1 MARYFR
7 GLYLAWVYNW
17 QRWIC
22 FIKQRTLAWGSSD
35 PPGGPDF
42 DTVANPW
49 LDPHI
54 RRGQLGSLYPNSWY
68 IMEGDSPSFM
78 NLIDNG
84 LGAYRSP
91 AWGGWGGRYTLYQ
104 PDGASRPVWT
114 NSNDTAAGTDGEPVT
129 SNQAT
134 VWRWRNDY
142 QQDFASR
149 IQWTLTGNYS
159 EADHPPIVIVN
170 DNRSVR
176 PLRIAVIPGQEIHLD
191 TSASYDPDGQAI
203 SFHYWQYREAGS
215 TAAEIGIADETD
227 NGATIVVPPVA
238 TEGDAHLIVEARDS
252 GGLVQYVRVVLA
264 IGQGSINVP
273 LTSGSR

>member
-1 MARYFR
+1 
-7 GLYLAWVYNW
+7 
-17 QRWIC
+17 
-22 FIKQRTLAWGSSD
+22 
-35 PPGGPDF
+35 
-42 DTVANPW
+42 
-49 LDPHI
+49 
-54 RRGQLGSLYPNSWY
+54 
-68 IMEGDSPSFM
+68 MEGDSPSFM